1 MKCFVAIVLLA
12 MFAFAYA
19 AENLPETEQLGV
31 LSSVPDAPRDKR
43 GVLLSYSA
51 PLSYPYSSPI
61 AYTSSFSLPYAYRS
75 YPYSYYNSY
84 Y

>member
-19 AENLPETEQLGV
+19 AESLPEAEQLGV
-31 LSSVPDAPRDKR
+31 PAGVPVAPRDKR
-43 GVLLSYSA
+43 GVLSYSA
-51 PLSYPYSSPI
+51 PLSYAYSAPI
-61 AYTSSFSLPYAYRS
+61 SYTSSYNVPYVYRT
-75 YPYSYYNSY
+75 YPYSYYNTY